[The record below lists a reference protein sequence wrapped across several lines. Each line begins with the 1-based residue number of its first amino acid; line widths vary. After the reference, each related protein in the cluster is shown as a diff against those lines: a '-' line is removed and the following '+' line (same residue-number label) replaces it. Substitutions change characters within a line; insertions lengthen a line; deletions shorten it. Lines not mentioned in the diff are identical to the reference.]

1 MSLFAAPHSP
11 TVKGN
16 ASGGRGAAPD
26 PAGGN
31 HFPRTPSVGFRLRVS
46 TWQHSRHPFAG
57 SRYEAGAGGLALWA
71 EPTCDQIG
79 FDKMRIADSS

>member
-31 HFPRTPSVGFRLRVS
+31 DFPYTQGFLKKTTKNIS
-46 TWQHSRHPFAG
+46 N
-57 SRYEAGAGGLALWA
+57 
-71 EPTCDQIG
+71 
-79 FDKMRIADSS
+79 